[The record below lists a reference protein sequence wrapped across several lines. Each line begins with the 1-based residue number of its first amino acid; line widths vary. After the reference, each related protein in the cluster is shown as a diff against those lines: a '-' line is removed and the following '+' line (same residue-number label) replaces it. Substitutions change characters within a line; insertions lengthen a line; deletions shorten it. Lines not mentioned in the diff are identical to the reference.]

1 MITAAAFKRERG
13 VRCLVF
19 FLILTGF
26 MALTACGPDAVFAGS
41 RTFDAEVGWKADD
54 VARFDWQVEDTLK
67 RYDFFIDLRHNQDYP
82 FTNMYLFVD
91 YTFPNGLTRK
101 DTISCDLADQ
111 RGRWYGS
118 GFGNLIGHRIG
129 FRQNTGFPLQGDYT
143 VKIAHGMRL
152 DPLRGMLDVGF
163 RLEPTSFD

>member
-118 GFGNLIGHRIG
+118 GF
-129 FRQNTGFPLQGDYT
+129 
-143 VKIAHGMRL
+143 
-152 DPLRGMLDVGF
+152 
-163 RLEPTSFD
+163 